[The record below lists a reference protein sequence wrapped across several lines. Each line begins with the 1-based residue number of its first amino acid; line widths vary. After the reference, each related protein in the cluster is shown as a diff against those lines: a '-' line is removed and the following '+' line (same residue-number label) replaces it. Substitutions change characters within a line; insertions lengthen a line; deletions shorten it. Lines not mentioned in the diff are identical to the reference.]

1 MPDMTPDQPDK
12 QQGMEDLA
20 QKFAPGE
27 ATSVEGHKPFKE
39 KYGKTPETTQLIPER
54 YQSVIKDIMQKDR
67 TTRSVCPDR
76 GSQASCRTEILLAWD
91 V

>member
-27 ATSVEGHKPFKE
+27 ATSVEGHKPF
-39 KYGKTPETTQLIPER
+39 QR
-54 YQSVIKDIMQKDR
+54 
-67 TTRSVCPDR
+67 
-76 GSQASCRTEILLAWD
+76 EIRENARD
-91 V
+91 NPTYP